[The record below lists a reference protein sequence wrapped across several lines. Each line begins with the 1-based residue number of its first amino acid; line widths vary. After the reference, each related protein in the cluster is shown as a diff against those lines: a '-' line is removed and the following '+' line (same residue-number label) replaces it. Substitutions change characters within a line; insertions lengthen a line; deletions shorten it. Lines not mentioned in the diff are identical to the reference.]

1 MSSSGSKQGALNC
14 STKVSHNLF
23 VNTNNICAETKTWNP
38 ETCYSEDDL
47 ALHVKHFIADCVQQC
62 IMGLPSQALAVVVI
76 TFANI
81 LRNKNESGS
90 SDEGA
95 VSLED
100 QCRKVRTFTRSVRR
114 RYD

>member
-1 MSSSGSKQGALNC
+1 MSSSGSKQGAINC
-14 STKVSHNLF
+14 STNASHNLF
-23 VNTNNICAETKTWNP
+23 ANTNNICAETKTWNP

-76 TFANI
+76 TFASI
-81 LRNKNESGS
+81 LGNNNESS

-100 QCRKVRTFTRSVRR
+100 HCKKVRTFTRT
-114 RYD
+114 D